1 MLYALLGLF
10 AALIIAADQAVKY
23 LVVLHIPLGHTVPAI
38 PGILHVTYV
47 KNTGAAFSVLQGSR
61 WFFVAMVVV
70 FVVVL
75 AVLLKR
81 RVITAPVQLWCLAAI
96 FGGGVGNMLDRIFR
110 GFVVDMFETAFMT
123 FPVFNVADIFITLGC
138 IILVIHILFFDR
150 KKPEA
155 AP

>member
-10 AALIIAADQAVKY
+10 AALVIAADQAVKY
-23 LVVLHIPLGHTVPAI
+23 FVVLRLPLGQSVPAV
-38 PGILHVTYV
+38 PGLLCLTYV

-70 FVVVL
+70 FAVVL

-81 RVITAPVQLWCLAAI
+81 RIITAPVQLWCLAAI

-110 GFVVDMFETAFMT
+110 GYVVDMFETVFIT

-138 IILVIHILFFDR
+138 IILVVHLLFFDR
-150 KKPEA
+150 KKPEGA
-155 AP
+155 S